1 MISDLLLNFRH
12 LEGLQLRNLAP
23 VNIIVGPNNVGK
35 TTLFRGI
42 QAFVPGSTQ
51 KIIHAFCMLDPS

>member
-12 LEGLQLRNLAP
+12 LEDLQLRNLAP

-35 TTLFRGI
+35 TTLFRGSRR
-42 QAFVPGSTQ
+42 PRSN
-51 KIIHAFCMLDPS
+51 